1 MTGSNSSAGV
11 SAASLFLMVLG
22 SLDHSISIP
31 LNGWAACLILS
42 RKRSL
47 VESEVLTLNLL
58 VTEAVFSHFFFL
70 TLLGSFG
77 RLPSLNPLINCYEAM
92 TVVGRALFH
101 SQLCLD
107 RYLAVLHPVVFIR

>member
-1 MTGSNSSAGV
+1 MSGSNSSAGV
-11 SAASLFLMVLG
+11 SAASLFLVTLG

-31 LNGWAACLILS
+31 LNGWAACLIVS
-42 RKRSL
+42 GKQSL

-58 VTEAVFSHFFFL
+58 LTEAVFSHFFFL
-70 TLLGSFG
+70 ALLDTFG
-77 RLPSLNPLINCYEAM
+77 RLPSLNSLIKCYEAM

-101 SQLCLD
+101 SQVCLD